1 MWGVMTSQNQSLS
14 FPLFFFFLKLSLQTT
29 LFCRCLNVLATCL
42 SSGGGI
48 SLSVSQKPEGLV
60 WPKAHSS
67 CLVTVSTN
75 QPLPSTCRAG
85 VSAVIGLDVTC
96 CILQTVRV
104 TLRQKGHGS
113 AVADCL
119 AAAQFRLMVVPLTNP
134 KDKVWEKLKLLSPA
148 FKLTSAEIM
157 GASRRFIPTVRRS
170 LILVVSQNLR
180 LPHLR

>member
-1 MWGVMTSQNQSLS
+1 MRKKNICTSILYFYKYLYYIRTASSKIQFLITMITDSTPVPRYERS
-14 FPLFFFFLKLSLQTT
+14 CEVSWRHRISHFHFPLFFFLKLSLQTT

-113 AVADCL
+113 AVA
-119 AAAQFRLMVVPLTNP
+119 
-134 KDKVWEKLKLLSPA
+134 
-148 FKLTSAEIM
+148 
-157 GASRRFIPTVRRS
+157 TVS
-170 LILVVSQNLR
+170 LPRNFG
-180 LPHLR
+180 